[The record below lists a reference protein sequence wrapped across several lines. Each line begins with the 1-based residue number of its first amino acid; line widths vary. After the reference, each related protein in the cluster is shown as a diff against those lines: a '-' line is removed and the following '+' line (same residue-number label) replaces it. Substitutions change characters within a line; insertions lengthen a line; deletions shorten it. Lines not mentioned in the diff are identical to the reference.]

1 MITLADLAAL
11 QDAHGDA
18 WDSPVTPVVLDGP
31 RGPVVIGDGPVT
43 LMGCVNLSRDSTY
56 RESVATS
63 PADAV
68 RMGRIQAAQ
77 GAAIIDLGAESS
89 NARAARVSA
98 DDQIATLVP
107 AVKGLAAEAVV
118 SVETYEPAVVR
129 ACLEA
134 GARILNMTG
143 REHEDEMLA
152 LAAEYDAAVV
162 MCFGETA
169 NVREIADVPPDAD
182 PIPVLLDHF
191 APADRARPRASGSTR
206 SSIDPGM
213 GFYYGNLVD
222 PPTRARHQAR
232 VLAQGFRL
240 RPLGVPVCNAVP
252 HSYDIFGD
260 EFRKA
265 EGFYAVFAALGGTHL
280 VRTHEVAHLRR
291 CSGARRA
298 RGPLTTI
305 AGAQPGS
312 PRPGDQPAGIAR
324 LALQRRHHPRVGR
337 VAHVAELDHHD
348 RPVVQL
354 RVPRSPRTSS
364 PSPPAELAARSPAR
378 SSPRLTSLRQPPGR
392 PNDVVGP
399 PLAVGRL
406 DHEEPAHRRVR
417 AVAVQ
422 RHHGVGVHLVAEPAA
437 HVDARPPVVV
447 GVGVPRH
454 PHRRAACAQ
463 LARQ

>member
-11 QDAHGDA
+11 QNAHGDSWA
-18 WDSPVTPVVLDGP
+18 SPVAPVVFDGP
-31 RGPVVIGDGPVT
+31 RGSVVVGDGPVT

-89 NARAARVSA
+89 NASAARVPAA
-98 DDQIATLVP
+98 DQVAALVP

-118 SVETYEPAVVR
+118 SVETYEPTVVR
-129 ACLEA
+129 ACLDA

-143 REHEDEMLA
+143 RQHENDMLA

-182 PIPVLLDHF
+182 PIPALLDHF
-191 APADRARPRASGSTR
+191 APRITHARSLGVHKVV
-206 SSIDPGM
+206 IDPGM

-222 PPTRARHQAR
+222 PPARARHQSR

-240 RPLGVPVCNAVP
+240 RQLGVPICNAMP

-265 EGFYAVFAALGGTHL
+265 EGFYAVFATLGGTHL
-280 VRTHEVAHLRR
+280 VRTHEVAHLRVVL
-291 CSGARRA
+291 
-298 RGPLTTI
+298 RGL
-305 AGAQPGS
+305 
-312 PRPGDQPAGIAR
+312 
-324 LALQRRHHPRVGR
+324 
-337 VAHVAELDHHD
+337 AEL
-348 RPVVQL
+348 
-354 RVPRSPRTSS
+354 
-364 PSPPAELAARSPAR
+364 E
-378 SSPRLTSLRQPPGR
+378 
-392 PNDVVGP
+392 
-399 PLAVGRL
+399 
-406 DHEEPAHRRVR
+406 VR
-417 AVAVQ
+417 
-422 RHHGVGVHLVAEPAA
+422 
-437 HVDARPPVVV
+437 
-447 GVGVPRH
+447 
-454 PHRRAACAQ
+454 
-463 LARQ
+463 